1 MEIPRDISGK
11 NTALL
16 VSGLILILFFGYR
29 AYVNSR
35 HALQVLDLQVPNIT
49 RVAFETQVFALTPA
63 NLQPVLAGAAPQFG
77 GPDSKTEMDKFKKEF
92 ASHLWIAVL
101 TRNRGLQSATDV
113 MTQIRVT
120 TPITAVQGYSLTGY
134 ANMEVKEGGMGK
146 QTVSLNWTYIE
157 PGVTAI
163 TLIGVQPK
171 DFPGHAPYS
180 EKDSRIWARDYK
192 LYFELAEVKSKD
204 GAIAYAY

>member
-11 NTALL
+11 RTAVL
-16 VSGLILILFFGYR
+16 VGGLILILFFGYR

-49 RVAFETQVFALTPA
+49 RVAFETQVFALTSA

-77 GPDSKTEMDKFKKEF
+77 GPDGKTEMDKFKKEF
-92 ASHLWIAVL
+92 PSHLWIAVL
-101 TRNRGLQSATDV
+101 TRNRGLQSASDV

-134 ANMEVKEGGMGK
+134 ANMEVKEGGIGK

-171 DFPGHAPYS
+171 DFPGRAPYS